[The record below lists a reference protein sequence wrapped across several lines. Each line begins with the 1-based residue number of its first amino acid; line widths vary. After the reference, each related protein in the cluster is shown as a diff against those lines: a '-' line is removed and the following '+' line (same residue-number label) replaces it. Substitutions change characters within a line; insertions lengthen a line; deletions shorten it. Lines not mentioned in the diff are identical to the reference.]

1 MTILCKLS
9 DGDKIWPPPIWL
21 MRQAGRY
28 LPEYNAIRNKAGS
41 FLDLCYKPDYA
52 SEVTLQP
59 ISRFDLD
66 AAIIFA
72 DILLILQNFGM
83 GIKFE
88 EKIGPVLEKPL
99 IENPVLG
106 VITEV
111 EKSKLV
117 NVGEAI
123 NLTRNKL
130 PREKSLIGFCGA
142 PWTVMTYMINGRS
155 KKDLSQSVKWMEDN
169 QSLANDII
177 DVLVDLSAAYLILQ
191 IQAGADTVKIF
202 DSWAGVLNESQFNNW
217 VIKPTSKIIAKVK
230 DVFPKTPIIGFPK
243 GAHKFYEKYALETGL
258 NIIAVDSELDRDYV
272 RNILQKK
279 FIVQGNI
286 SPNILL
292 RGGAELKKD
301 IELNINKFRDQPFI
315 LGLGHGILKNTPPQ
329 HVLDLVQFVRS
340 LS

>member
-1 MTILCKLS
+1 MTILCKLN

-28 LPEYNAIRNKAGS
+28 LPEYNVIRNKAGS

-191 IQAGADTVKIF
+191 IQAGADIVKIF
-202 DSWAGVLNESQFNNW
+202 DSWAGVLDESQFNNW

>member
-1 MTILCKLS
+1 
-9 DGDKIWPPPIWL
+9 

-28 LPEYNAIRNKAGS
+28 LPEYNVIRNKAGS

-99 IENPVLG
+99 IENPVLN

-191 IQAGADTVKIF
+191 IQAGADIVKIF

-230 DVFPKTPIIGFPK
+230 DVFPKTPIIGFPR

>member
-1 MTILCKLS
+1 
-9 DGDKIWPPPIWL
+9 

-28 LPEYNAIRNKAGS
+28 LPEYNVIRNKAGS

-99 IENPVLG
+99 IENPVLN

-117 NVGEAI
+117 NVCEAI

-191 IQAGADTVKIF
+191 IQAGADIVKIF

-272 RNILQKK
+272 RNILQKT

>member
-1 MTILCKLS
+1 MTILCKLN

-28 LPEYNAIRNKAGS
+28 LPEYNVVRNRAGS

-72 DILLILQNFGM
+72 DILLIIQNFGM
-83 GIKFE
+83 DIKFK

-99 IENPVLG
+99 TENPVLNI
-106 VITEV
+106 ITEV

-117 NVGEAI
+117 KVGEAI

-169 QSLANDII
+169 PLLANDII
-177 DVLVDLSAAYLILQ
+177 DVLVDLSAAYLIMQ
-191 IQAGADTVKIF
+191 IKAGADVVKIF

-230 DVFPKTPIIGFPK
+230 DVFPKTPIIGFPR
-243 GAHKFYEKYALETGL
+243 GAHQFYEKYALETGL

-272 RNILQKK
+272 RKVLQKK
-279 FIVQGNI
+279 VIVQGNI
-286 SPNILL
+286 SPNALL
-292 RGGAELKKD
+292 KGGEELKND
-301 IELNINKFRDQPFI
+301 IGLNINMFRDQPFI
-315 LGLGHGILKNTPPQ
+315 LGLGHGILKETPPQ
-329 HVLDLVQFVRS
+329 HVEDLVQFVRS
-340 LS
+340 FN

>member
-1 MTILCKLS
+1 MTILCKLN

-28 LPEYNAIRNKAGS
+28 LPEYNVIRNKAGS

-99 IENPVLG
+99 IENPVLN

-123 NLTRNKL
+123 SLTRNKL

-191 IQAGADTVKIF
+191 IQAGADIVKIF

>member
-1 MTILCKLS
+1 MTILCKLN

-28 LPEYNAIRNKAGS
+28 LPEYNVIRNKAGS
-41 FLDLCYKPDYA
+41 FLNLCYKPDYA

-99 IENPVLG
+99 IENPVLN

-191 IQAGADTVKIF
+191 IQAGADIVKIF

>member
-1 MTILCKLS
+1 MTILCKLN

-28 LPEYNAIRNKAGS
+28 LPEYNVIRNKAGS

-99 IENPVLG
+99 IENPVLN

-191 IQAGADTVKIF
+191 IQAGADIVKIF

-243 GAHKFYEKYALETGL
+243 GAHQFYEKYAMETGL
-258 NIIAVDSELDRDYV
+258 
-272 RNILQKK
+272 
-279 FIVQGNI
+279 
-286 SPNILL
+286 
-292 RGGAELKKD
+292 
-301 IELNINKFRDQPFI
+301 
-315 LGLGHGILKNTPPQ
+315 KNGK
-329 HVLDLVQFVRS
+329 
-340 LS
+340 

>member
-1 MTILCKLS
+1 MTILCKLN

-99 IENPVLG
+99 IENPVLN

-155 KKDLSQSVKWMEDN
+155 KKDLSQTVKWMEDN

>member
-1 MTILCKLS
+1 MTILCKLN

-28 LPEYNAIRNKAGS
+28 LPEYNVIRNKAGS

-52 SEVTLQP
+52 SKVTLQP

-83 GIKFE
+83 DIKFE

-99 IENPVLG
+99 IENPVLN

-191 IQAGADTVKIF
+191 IQAGADIVKIF

>member
-1 MTILCKLS
+1 MTILCKLN

-28 LPEYNAIRNKAGS
+28 LPEYNVIRNKAGS

-99 IENPVLG
+99 IENPVLN

-177 DVLVDLSAAYLILQ
+177 DVLVDLSATYLILQ
-191 IQAGADTVKIF
+191 IQAGADIVKIF

>member
-28 LPEYNAIRNKAGS
+28 LPEYNVVRNKAGS

-99 IENPVLG
+99 IENPVLN

-191 IQAGADTVKIF
+191 IQAGADIVKIF

-279 FIVQGNI
+279 FVVQGNI

>member
-1 MTILCKLS
+1 MTILCKLN

-28 LPEYNAIRNKAGS
+28 LPEYNVIRNKAGS

-99 IENPVLG
+99 IENPVLN

-191 IQAGADTVKIF
+191 IQAGADIVKIF

-230 DVFPKTPIIGFPK
+230 DVFPKTPIIGFPR

>member
-1 MTILCKLS
+1 MTILCKLN

-28 LPEYNAIRNKAGS
+28 LPEYNVIRNKAGS

-99 IENPVLG
+99 IENPVLN

-191 IQAGADTVKIF
+191 IQAGADIVKIF

-279 FIVQGNI
+279 FVVQGNI

>member
-1 MTILCKLS
+1 MTILCKLN

-28 LPEYNAIRNKAGS
+28 LPEYNVVRNKAGS

-72 DILLILQNFGM
+72 DILLIIQNFGM
-83 GIKFE
+83 DIKFK

-99 IENPVLG
+99 TENPVLNI
-106 VITEV
+106 ITEV

-117 NVGEAI
+117 KVGEAI

-130 PREKSLIGFCGA
+130 PREEFDWFCGA

-169 QSLANDII
+169 PLLANDII
-177 DVLVDLSAAYLILQ
+177 DVLVDLSAAYLIMQ
-191 IQAGADTVKIF
+191 IKAGADVVKIF

-230 DVFPKTPIIGFPK
+230 DVSPKTPIIGFPK
-243 GAHKFYEKYALETGL
+243 GAHQFYEKYALETGL

-272 RNILQKK
+272 RKVLQKK
-279 FIVQGNI
+279 VIVQGNI
-286 SPNILL
+286 SPNALL
-292 RGGAELKKD
+292 KGGEELKND
-301 IELNINKFRDQPFI
+301 IELNIKMFRDQPFI
-315 LGLGHGILKNTPPQ
+315 LGLGHGILKETPPQ
-329 HVLDLVQFVRS
+329 HVEDLVQFVRS
-340 LS
+340 FN

>member
-1 MTILCKLS
+1 MTILCKLN

-28 LPEYNAIRNKAGS
+28 LPEYNVVRNKAGS

-59 ISRFDLD
+59 INRFDLD

-99 IENPVLG
+99 IENPVLN

-191 IQAGADTVKIF
+191 IQAGADIVKIF

-243 GAHKFYEKYALETGL
+243 GAHQFYEKYAMETGL

-272 RNILQKK
+272 RNILQEK

>member
-28 LPEYNAIRNKAGS
+28 LPEYNVVRNKAGS
-41 FLDLCYKPDYA
+41 FLDLCYKPGYA

-191 IQAGADTVKIF
+191 IQAGADIVKIF

>member
-1 MTILCKLS
+1 MTILCKLN

-28 LPEYNAIRNKAGS
+28 LPEYNVVRNKAGS

-83 GIKFE
+83 CVKFE

-99 IENPVLG
+99 IENPVLN

-191 IQAGADTVKIF
+191 IQAGADIVKIF
-202 DSWAGVLNESQFNNW
+202 DSWAGVLDESQFNNW

>member
-1 MTILCKLS
+1 MTILCKLN

-28 LPEYNAIRNKAGS
+28 LPEYNVVRNKAGS

-72 DILLILQNFGM
+72 DILLILQNFDM

-99 IENPVLG
+99 IENPVLN

-191 IQAGADTVKIF
+191 IQAGADIVKIF

-230 DVFPKTPIIGFPK
+230 DVFPKTPIIGFPR

>member
-28 LPEYNAIRNKAGS
+28 LPEYNVVRNKAGS

-191 IQAGADTVKIF
+191 IQAGADIVKIF
-202 DSWAGVLNESQFNNW
+202 DSWAGVLDESQFNNW

-315 LGLGHGILKNTPPQ
+315 LGLGHGILKDTPPQ

>member
-1 MTILCKLS
+1 MTILCKLN

-28 LPEYNAIRNKAGS
+28 LPEYNVIRNKAGS

-99 IENPVLG
+99 IENPVLN

-191 IQAGADTVKIF
+191 IQAGADIVKIF
-202 DSWAGVLNESQFNNW
+202 DSWAGVLDESQFNNW

-279 FIVQGNI
+279 FVVQGNI

>member
-1 MTILCKLS
+1 MTILCKLN

-28 LPEYNAIRNKAGS
+28 LPEYNVVRNKAGS

-59 ISRFDLD
+59 INRFDLD

-99 IENPVLG
+99 IENPVLN

-191 IQAGADTVKIF
+191 IQAGADIVKIF

-243 GAHKFYEKYALETGL
+243 GAHQFYEKYAM
-258 NIIAVDSELDRDYV
+258 EL
-272 RNILQKK
+272 
-279 FIVQGNI
+279 
-286 SPNILL
+286 
-292 RGGAELKKD
+292 
-301 IELNINKFRDQPFI
+301 
-315 LGLGHGILKNTPPQ
+315 
-329 HVLDLVQFVRS
+329 S
-340 LS
+340 LIHI

>member
-99 IENPVLG
+99 IENPVLN

>member
-1 MTILCKLS
+1 MTILCKLN

-28 LPEYNAIRNKAGS
+28 LPEYNVVRNKAGS

-83 GIKFE
+83 DIKFE

-99 IENPVLG
+99 IEIPVLND
-106 VITEV
+106 ITEV

-191 IQAGADTVKIF
+191 IQAGADIVKIF

-243 GAHKFYEKYALETGL
+243 GAREFYEKYALETGL

-301 IELNINKFRDQPFI
+301 IKLNINMFRDQPFI

>member
-1 MTILCKLS
+1 MTILCKLN

-28 LPEYNAIRNKAGS
+28 LPEYNVIRNKAGS

-99 IENPVLG
+99 IENPVLN

-191 IQAGADTVKIF
+191 IQAGADIVKIF
-202 DSWAGVLNESQFNNW
+202 DSWAGVLDESQFNNW

-243 GAHKFYEKYALETGL
+243 GAHQFYEKYALETGL

-279 FIVQGNI
+279 FVVQGNI

>member
-1 MTILCKLS
+1 MTILCKLN

-28 LPEYNAIRNKAGS
+28 LPEYNVIRNKAGS

-72 DILLILQNFGM
+72 DILLILQNFNM

-99 IENPVLG
+99 IENPVLN

-191 IQAGADTVKIF
+191 IQAGADIVKIF

>member
-28 LPEYNAIRNKAGS
+28 LPEYNVIRNKAGS

-99 IENPVLG
+99 IENPVLN

-191 IQAGADTVKIF
+191 IQAGADIVKIF

>member
-28 LPEYNAIRNKAGS
+28 LPEYTVVRNKAGS

-191 IQAGADTVKIF
+191 IQAGADIVKIF

>member
-1 MTILCKLS
+1 MTILCKLN

-28 LPEYNAIRNKAGS
+28 LPEYNVIRNKAGS

-59 ISRFDLD
+59 INRFDLD

-72 DILLILQNFGM
+72 DILLILQNFDM

-99 IENPVLG
+99 IENPVLN

-191 IQAGADTVKIF
+191 IQAGADIVKIF

-243 GAHKFYEKYALETGL
+243 GAHQFYEKYAMETGL

>member
-1 MTILCKLS
+1 MTILCKLN

-28 LPEYNAIRNKAGS
+28 LPEYNVIRNKAGS

-191 IQAGADTVKIF
+191 IQAGADIVKIF

-243 GAHKFYEKYALETGL
+243 GAHQFYEKYALETGL

-279 FIVQGNI
+279 FVVQGNI

>member
-1 MTILCKLS
+1 MTILCKLN

-28 LPEYNAIRNKAGS
+28 LPEYNVIRNKAGS

-99 IENPVLG
+99 IENPVLN

-177 DVLVDLSAAYLILQ
+177 DVLVDLSAAYLIIQ
-191 IQAGADTVKIF
+191 IQAGADIVKIF